1 MGILALHIKTSATG
15 FVTTRKWK
23 PFSTAYFQ
31 TCKYHGISNEEFPCP
46 NVVVFCVT
54 CIFISSIGK
63 KYYNCTFFF
72 LLWSNNHHKILTCL
86 LAWFNFF
93 LFRLPVIRL
102 ILNVQHFWLYLIEN
116 IFICSCQINICCVSF
131 FHLKDNKE
139 RELELYRFIP
149 SQRRVNFQA

>member
-31 TCKYHGISNEEFPCP
+31 TCKYHGISNEEFPRP

-72 LLWSNNHHKILTCL
+72 FYGATESPQNSYLLPCVILLFFVSPSSN
-86 LAWFNFF
+86 
-93 LFRLPVIRL
+93 
-102 ILNVQHFWLYLIEN
+102 Q
-116 IFICSCQINICCVSF
+116 
-131 FHLKDNKE
+131 
-139 RELELYRFIP
+139 
-149 SQRRVNFQA
+149 VNFGCSTFLIVPNWKYFHMFMPNKYMLCFLLSFKG